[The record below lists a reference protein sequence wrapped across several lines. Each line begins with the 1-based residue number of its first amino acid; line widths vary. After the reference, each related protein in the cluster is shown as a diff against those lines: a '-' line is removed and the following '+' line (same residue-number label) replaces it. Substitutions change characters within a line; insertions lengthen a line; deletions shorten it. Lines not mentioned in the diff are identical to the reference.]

1 MNLGSVTRYLEGEVI
16 DEGGKDKESQVAKL
30 PSRFIERFV
39 LKGIKVD
46 LIEPGRIVCSMKV
59 QPHLLNAGKFL
70 HGGAMATVVDLI
82 GTAAIY
88 TNVDSDQSEGVSVEI
103 NVSYLDAAF
112 LDEEIEIESRAL
124 RVGKAVAVA
133 SVELRRKKNGKMIAQ
148 GRHTKIL
155 MSVEEDMTIM
165 AMVEEMTTV
174 VAGTNDKGTPDE
186 LNGGCKPLNLTHL
199 LLASLGGLLV
209 AAAAFAG
216 ESFLHRR
223 KAHQGDSMG
232 NKDQKIAPLIERKDS
247 GRRSNLERF
256 SHYVAR
262 QLGFEDPN
270 ECPQLCKLA
279 NAYLVKTKGYDENV
293 YEYLVNEAEPES
305 LYVHLLEE
313 LERCILTYFAFNW
326 TQSSNLIS
334 QKQPTTTSKP
344 RLVVDSFITFIV
356 PSGNPSVSATRHYG
370 STFIQRTIHASR
382 LSTFRRRLS
391 EGSVIS
397 LVDLRSHRA
406 TLIFHSLTPQSPFVS
421 TMESFAET
429 TDSKKDIPTELFRLR
444 SHEHLLAVANTKKKV
459 KTKAVA
465 NTKKKVKT
473 KKLRK
478 IRIGWTVVGSQDTN
492 NNGGGGGLRNK
503 QPCFGDYSHF
513 GGTEDFKRD
522 LEDCQKLVLDP
533 SCNIDLDT
541 PSEFHLSQLVNL
553 YIDPFLLFKNF
564 LLVKADVEKNKI
576 EAIEAQKVEEI
587 LFSKLKQRFER
598 VTKDLK
604 VTRVFSTLVEEMKVI
619 NVGSSGESHCTE
631 VMSPVAHNKRSPVLL
646 LMGGGMGAG
655 KSTVL
660 KDILHEPFWSEA
672 GDDAV
677 LIEADAFKET
687 DVIYRALSSRG
698 HHDDM
703 LQTAEL
709 VHQSSTDAASSLLV
723 TALNEGRD
731 VIMDGTLSW
740 EPFVEQMITMA
751 RNVHKHRYRM
761 GAGYKV
767 NEDGTTTEEYWR
779 KEETEPNGKQQNLK
793 PYRIELVGVVC
804 DAYLAVARGIRR
816 ALMVKRAVRVKSQL
830 KSHKSFANAFP
841 KYCELVDNA
850 RLYCTNAVGGPPR
863 LIAWKAGNSRLLV
876 DPEDI
881 ECLKRVSNLNPDAE
895 SIYELYSDP
904 SLLSQPGSVW
914 TEIVIVPSR
923 PEADVEP
930 EVAAAGVPKKRTFK
944 KFAFKGVDLDA
955 LLDMS
960 TDDLVKLFPSR
971 IRRRFSRGL
980 TRKPMA
986 LIKKL
991 RKAKREAPQG
1001 EKPEPVR
1008 THLRNMIIV
1017 PEMIGSIIGVYNGK
1031 TFNQVEIKPEMIGHY
1046 LAEFSISYKPVKHGR
1061 PGVGA
1066 THSSRFI
1073 PLK

>member
-1 MNLGSVTRYLEGEVI
+1 
-16 DEGGKDKESQVAKL
+16 
-30 PSRFIERFV
+30 
-39 LKGIKVD
+39 
-46 LIEPGRIVCSMKV
+46 
-59 QPHLLNAGKFL
+59 
-70 HGGAMATVVDLI
+70 
-82 GTAAIY
+82 
-88 TNVDSDQSEGVSVEI
+88 
-103 NVSYLDAAF
+103 
-112 LDEEIEIESRAL
+112 
-124 RVGKAVAVA
+124 
-133 SVELRRKKNGKMIAQ
+133 
-148 GRHTKIL
+148 
-155 MSVEEDMTIM
+155 MSVENPKFALLREIHQEHIDEKVDISDHAAASRHNLRAKYTFLIQK
-165 AMVEEMTTV
+165 VIKPPTE
-174 VAGTNDKGTPDE
+174 GTPDE
-186 LNGGCKPLNLTHL
+186 LNGGCKSLNLTHL
-199 LLASLGGLLV
+199 LLASLGGLV
-209 AAAAFAG
+209 AAAAFAR
-216 ESFLHRR
+216 ESFLRRR

-256 SHYVAR
+256 PHYVAR

-293 YEYLVNEAEPES
+293 YEYLVNEAEPDS

-313 LERCILTYFAFNW
+313 FERCILTYFAFNW
-326 TQSSNLIS
+326 TQFSNLIS
-334 QKQPTTTSKP
+334 QVLSDESDQKAPK
-344 RLVVDSFITFIV
+344 LKDFVMA
-356 PSGNPSVSATRHYG
+356 ATR
-370 STFIQRTIHASR
+370 
-382 LSTFRRRLS
+382 
-391 EGSVIS
+391 
-397 LVDLRSHRA
+397 
-406 TLIFHSLTPQSPFVS
+406 
-421 TMESFAET
+421 
-429 TDSKKDIPTELFRLR
+429 
-444 SHEHLLAVANTKKKV
+444 
-459 KTKAVA
+459 
-465 NTKKKVKT
+465 
-473 KKLRK
+473 
-478 IRIGWTVVGSQDTN
+478 
-492 NNGGGGGLRNK
+492 
-503 QPCFGDYSHF
+503 
-513 GGTEDFKRD
+513 
-522 LEDCQKLVLDP
+522 
-533 SCNIDLDT
+533 
-541 PSEFHLSQLVNL
+541 
-553 YIDPFLLFKNF
+553 
-564 LLVKADVEKNKI
+564 
-576 EAIEAQKVEEI
+576 
-587 LFSKLKQRFER
+587 KQRFER

-904 SLLSQPGSVW
+904 NLLSQPGSVW